1 MALPS
6 GYRELLYIKS
16 TGTQYI
22 DTGVKPN
29 QNTVLKMDVA
39 FLGTAGNNI
48 AGVRNTASDTTN
60 RFGIITFGSASKIGA
75 FFQSSSIQ
83 AISFDNSRHEY
94 ELSKSGLY
102 VDGTLY
108 GSSNSGSFT
117 CTYPIV
123 LFGWNNGSG
132 GVSATANSVYSCKI
146 YDGSTLIRD
155 FVPAKRTS
163 DSVVG
168 LYDLQNDVF
177 YTNAGTGEF
186 VGVITTGP
194 VDGSGVSIV
203 QATSYGIRAGKTLVD
218 GTVYDIY
225 NGRTLVGGTGYNIAF
240 GIPLSTLPEGTIV
253 YLNENGSPVEFYI
266 AKHDY
271 ESGLNGSGRTLLA
284 RKNGISGRVWNSSEV
299 NTYASCTLNT
309 WLNGTY
315 KAIFDADIQAE
326 ISTTK
331 FYYTPGNGNY
341 KVGTLSKSI
350 FIPSVTELGKSDNYA
365 NKEGSTLPIA
375 STLRQLYVDGTRVDQ
390 WTRSPYTTVNTTNA
404 LYLKT
409 NNYINYGSV
418 TYSKAVRPIFTLPC
432 ETLVNPSDYTI
443 IG

>member
-6 GYRELLYIKS
+6 GYRELSYIKS
-16 TGTQYI
+16 SGTQYI
-22 DTGVKPN
+22 DTGFVPN
-29 QNTVLKMDVA
+29 QNTRIDMDIEILSTTAKVSVL
-39 FLGTAGNNI
+39 F
-48 AGVRNTASDTTN
+48 GVRTSDFKAPWFGVVYLETSLRSDYGSAKLNLTPAAMHDRTTLSHNKNVFTFGGVSVTNTAST
-60 RFGIITFGSASKIGA
+60 
-75 FFQSSSIQ
+75 
-83 AISFDNSRHEY
+83 
-94 ELSKSGLY
+94 
-102 VDGTLY
+102 
-108 GSSNSGSFT
+108 FT
-117 CTYPIV
+117 CGNS
-123 LFGWNNGSG
+123 LFLLAYSNGGTSG
-132 GVSATANSVYSCKI
+132 NPTSAKLYSCKI
-146 YDGSTLIRD
+146 YDNGTLVRD
-155 FVPAKRTS
+155 YVPAKRTS

-218 GTVYDIY
+218 GTAYDIY

-418 TYSKAVRPIFTLPC
+418 TYSNAVRPIFTLPC